1 MSKNF
6 FYLFVFFMSPLMYVF
21 DGNIRIYLS
30 LLIALIFLT
39 KTPKLKI
46 FISDKLAL
54 WTVIYCFLILV
65 RNLVVRD
72 ESFTIAISN
81 SLGIYFMFIPYQV
94 LTKKMTFNAY
104 DTRKSMIIFINLI
117 LIIFASSILSAR
129 FFNLGVVYNSSDL
142 GGRYF
147 GFMPDSASPILVFI
161 IFYCVVNKHWVRFV
175 CSLFLLTLIKAKA
188 GYVLLFTCL
197 ITYLLVKYYKTNK
210 IITVIISILFST
222 IIYYFNQNYNSI
234 IETFNNFDYSYNNRL
249 LMYSSAWDLFI
260 SNYVS
265 GLNSFQIETSLDSL
279 MYNKSIDNN
288 YYTSKRIYNAILHS
302 AVSLGILG
310 LISFLMIYFSMI
322 KKTLYNIKSKNL
334 LSNNWFQRQS
344 FVISLYLLNYL
355 VFYQG
360 VNWFYS
366 GEIQYAFI
374 LVLFGFLYLL
384 INKKC
389 SI

>member
-6 FYLFVFFMSPLMYVF
+6 FYLFLFFLSPLLYIF

-30 LLIALIFLT
+30 LLLALIFLT
-39 KTPKLKI
+39 KIPKLKI

-54 WTVIYCFLILV
+54 WTVIYCFLILL
-65 RNLVVRD
+65 RNFVMRD

-94 LTKKMTFNAY
+94 LTKKMIFNAY
-104 DTRKSMIIFINLI
+104 DTRKSLIIFINFM
-117 LIIFASSILSAR
+117 LIIFASSILSAK
-129 FFNLGVVYNSSDL
+129 FFNLGFVYDSNDL

-161 IFYCVVNKHWVRFV
+161 IFYCVVNKHWLRFV
-175 CSLFLLTLIKAKA
+175 CSLFLFTLIKAKA

-210 IITVIISILFST
+210 ILTVIILFLFST

-234 IETFNNFDYSYNNRL
+234 IGTFNNFDYSYNNRL
-249 LMYSSAWDLFI
+249 LMISSAWDLFI

-265 GLNSFQIETSLDSL
+265 GLNSFQIDASLDSL
-279 MYNKSIDNN
+279 MYNKSIDNK
-288 YYTSKRIYNAILHS
+288 YYTSERIYNAILHS

-310 LISFLMIYFSMI
+310 LMSFLMIYFSMI
-322 KKTLYNIKSKNL
+322 KKTLYNIKSINL
-334 LSNNWFQRQS
+334 SSNNWFQRQS

-384 INKKC
+384 INRKR